1 MMKSSEMS
9 TRQSFT
15 QADEHILSA
24 QVEHNPKGTV
34 KLGILGCSG
43 IVPRAVLDPA
53 PYVDGLEIVGVANR
67 TLSKAESLAEHY
79 GIATIYGDLEELLAD
94 PQLDAVYIGLS
105 NELHATWILKAL
117 SAGKHVLVEKPL
129 CLYPEELPMMGAAAQ
144 HHGLQL
150 IEGIMVAHHP
160 WQHALRELIQSGE
173 YGNLIRTVTHLTIPA
188 KEDHQDNYRSHPE
201 QGGGCLWDLG
211 CYWLQFLQQV
221 IGIQQSK
228 FDGHSLFDGP
238 NGCDW
243 TFEAHAQL
251 ADGVTAE
258 ALFSFEKPYSSR
270 HIVYLEQATI
280 TINDFF
286 RCNLGFYKIKLKI
299 ALLENGQETGEV
311 RYHTFEPM
319 NYYVNQLRFFRDAI
333 YHQQQPHLFTES
345 VERIQLLSHIYAT
358 AKAKSVTS

>member
-9 TRQSFT
+9 IRQSMT
-15 QADEHILSA
+15 ETDEHILAA
-24 QVEHNPKGTV
+24 QVSHHPEATV

-79 GIATIYGDLEELLAD
+79 GIATIYNSLDELLAD

-105 NELHATWILKAL
+105 NELHATWIRKAL

-129 CLYPEELPMMGAAAQ
+129 CLYPEELPIMSAAAQ
-144 HHGLQL
+144 HYGLQL
-150 IEGIMVAHHP
+150 IEGLMVAHHP
-160 WQHALRELIQSGE
+160 WQHTLRELIQSGE
-173 YGNLIRTVTHLTIPA
+173 YGNLIRTVTQLTIPA
-188 KEDHQDNYRSHPE
+188 KDNHQDNYRSHPE
-201 QGGGCLWDLG
+201 QGGGCFWDLG

-221 IGIQQSK
+221 IGIQHSE

-243 TFEAHAQL
+243 TFEAQARL
-251 ADGVTAE
+251 AHGVTAE
-258 ALFSFEKPYSSR
+258 AIFSFEKPYSSR
-270 HIVYLEQATI
+270 HVIYLEHATI

-286 RCNLGFYKIKLKI
+286 RCNLGFYKLKLKI
-299 ALLENGQETGEV
+299 ALLDNGQETGEV

-319 NYYVNQLRFFRDAI
+319 NYYVNQLRFFRDVI
-333 YHQQQPHLFTES
+333 HHPSHHHSLDES
-345 VERIQLLSHIYAT
+345 VERIHLLSHIHAT
-358 AKAKSVTS
+358 AKAKSVIS

>member
-9 TRQSFT
+9 VRQSST
-15 QADEHILSA
+15 QTDEHILSA
-24 QVEHNPKGTV
+24 QVGHNSEATV

-53 PYVDGLEIVGVANR
+53 PYVDGLDIVGVANR

-105 NELHATWILKAL
+105 NELHATWIRKAL

-129 CLYPEELPMMGAAAQ
+129 CLHPQELPMIGAAAQ
-144 HHGLQL
+144 HHGLQV
-150 IEGIMVAHHP
+150 IEGVMVAHHP
-160 WQHALRELIQSGE
+160 WQHTLRECIASGE
-173 YGNLIRTVTHLTIPA
+173 YGALVRTVTQLTIPA
-188 KEDHQDNYRSHPE
+188 KEDHHDNYRSHPE
-201 QGGGCLWDLG
+201 QGGGCFWDLG

-221 IGIQQSK
+221 IGIQ
-228 FDGHSLFDGP
+228 HSEFEGRSSFDGP

-243 TFEAHAQL
+243 TFEAQAQL

-270 HIVYLEQATI
+270 HVIYLEKAKI

-286 RCNLGFYKIKLKI
+286 RCNLGFYKLKLKI
-299 ALLENGQETGEV
+299 ALIENGQETGEV

-319 NYYVNQLRFFRDAI
+319 NYYVNQLRFFRDVI
-333 YHQQQPHLFTES
+333 HHHQHHHLFAES
-345 VERIQLLSHIYAT
+345 VERIQLLSHIHAT
-358 AKAKSVTS
+358 AKAKSVIS